1 VPRKY
6 EMRRRA
12 EQVEQTRL
20 RITEAAVA
28 LHGTVGPAR
37 TTVTAIAEHA
47 GVDRLTVY
55 RHFPNEDALFEA
67 CSAHWRAGH
76 PLPDPSTWV
85 SVPDPEARLDRA
97 LGGLYGWYRENHAM
111 MENVLRDAP
120 NVAAL
125 ADRPRMWAGYNDAVV
140 ETLVPGWG
148 VRGRRRALL
157 RAAIAHA
164 VDLGTWRS
172 LTQRGLRDDD
182 AASLMRRLVVVTAR

>member
-1 VPRKY
+1 MPRKY

-37 TTVTAIAEHA
+37 TTVTAIAERA

-55 RHFPNEDALFEA
+55 RHFPNEEALYQA

-76 PLPDPSTWV
+76 ALPDPSSWASIT
-85 SVPDPEARLDRA
+85 DPEARLVHALRA
-97 LGGLYGWYRENHAM
+97 LYGWYRENHAM

-120 NVAAL
+120 NVAPL
-125 ADRPRMWAGYNDAVV
+125 ADRPRAWAGYNDAIV
-140 ETLVPGWG
+140 EALVPGWSA
-148 VRGRRRALL
+148 RGRRRALL
-157 RAAIAHA
+157 RTAIAHA

-172 LTQRGLRDDD
+172 LTHRGLGDDD
-182 AASLMRRLVVVTAR
+182 AADLMRRLVVAAR